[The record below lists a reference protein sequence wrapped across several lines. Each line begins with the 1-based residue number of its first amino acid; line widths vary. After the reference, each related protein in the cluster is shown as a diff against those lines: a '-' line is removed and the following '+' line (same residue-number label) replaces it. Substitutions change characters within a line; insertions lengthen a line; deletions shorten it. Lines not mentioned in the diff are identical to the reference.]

1 MLVSV
6 VIPAYRAEATI
17 ARCVASLQAQTHPDW
32 EAVVVADDRQ
42 DYTAILAA
50 AGIADGRLRFVA
62 TGAVGSGCHNARNVG
77 LSAAR
82 GDLVAPLDADDLYDP
97 GRLAALA
104 PLAMAHGA
112 VVDCVAVIS
121 EADGRTLY
129 TAPSAAVG
137 NRLAVEALLDLSV
150 PLFPV
155 VLREFAAPRI
165 AGVEYG
171 EDVIANLGL
180 IERLG
185 SLPVFPRALYRYHV
199 VPGSLCHDDN
209 SGAAFDAAYSAYL
222 ARLNAGDGFGLV
234 ANRAAALRGLADK
247 REVNRRYI
255 AARLRQ
261 PELTFQDFMAPY
273 RGSVAWALGR
283 PAPAKAPGA
292 GAAASAAI

>member
-6 VIPAYRAEATI
+6 VIPAYRAEPTI
-17 ARCVASLQAQTHPDW
+17 ARCVASLQGQTRPDW

-42 DYTAILAA
+42 DYAAILAA
-50 AGIADGRLRFVA
+50 AGIVDRRLRFVA

-82 GDLVAPLDADDLYDP
+82 GDIVAALDADDLYEP

-112 VVDCVAVIS
+112 VTDRVAVVS
-121 EADGRTLY
+121 ECDGRTLY
-129 TAPSAAVG
+129 TAPSPAVG
-137 NRLAVEALLDLSV
+137 DRLSAEMLLDLSA
-150 PLFPV
+150 PLFPMI
-155 VLREFAAPRI
+155 RRDFSAPRLP
-165 AGVEYG
+165 GVEYG
-171 EDVIANLGL
+171 EDVVANLGL

-185 SLPVFPRALYRYHV
+185 PLPVYPRALYRYRI

-209 SGAAFDAAYSAYL
+209 SGAAFDAAYAAYL
-222 ARLNAGDGFGLV
+222 ARLRDGDGLGLV
-234 ANRAAALRGLADK
+234 ANRAAALAGLADK

-255 AARLRQ
+255 AARQRQ

-273 RGSVAWALGR
+273 RGSVARALGR
-283 PAPAKAPGA
+283 SAPAEAPGA
-292 GAAASAAI
+292 SAAATAGI